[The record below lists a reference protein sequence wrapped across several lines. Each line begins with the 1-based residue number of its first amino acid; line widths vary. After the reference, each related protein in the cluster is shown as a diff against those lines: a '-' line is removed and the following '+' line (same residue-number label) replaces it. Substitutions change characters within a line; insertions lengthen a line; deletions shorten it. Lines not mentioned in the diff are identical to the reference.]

1 MRKQEPKH
9 QKETKQ
15 QVYPQK
21 RRFKRYIVEGMEI
34 QAKMVC
40 AEIVELFNLSTGGA
54 CIITTKTV
62 NPGDN
67 IVLRITDENVNRP
80 LKCTIIW
87 EQEAEDDKDDKKE
100 SLGIFHKAGIQFKGI
115 TPDTLVQLKDYMR
128 GSGVPDDKQLEDAY
142 KPSALRF
149 KVYQNEKAVMSY
161 PMNYPVKKLSLG
173 GMLVESDREFHVE
186 QRYPMAIYLPEDTH
200 PIKFQ
205 GRIASQVPI
214 KNNRNDIGIEF
225 LNLAAHDKSRLNKFI
240 SLL

>member
-1 MRKQEPKH
+1 
-9 QKETKQ
+9 
-15 QVYPQK
+15 
-21 RRFKRYIVEGMEI
+21 
-34 QAKMVC
+34 
-40 AEIVELFNLSTGGA
+40 
-54 CIITTKTV
+54 
-62 NPGDN
+62 
-67 IVLRITDENVNRP
+67 
-80 LKCTIIW
+80 
-87 EQEAEDDKDDKKE
+87 
-100 SLGIFHKAGIQFKGI
+100 
-115 TPDTLVQLKDYMR
+115 MR

-161 PMNYPVKKLSLG
+161 PMNCPVKKLSLG